1 MPMKL
6 VPRGGVV
13 WLTGLSGAGK
23 TTIARGAAAALEQE
37 GYPVVVLDGDAL
49 RDGLSADLGF
59 SREDRLEN
67 IRRIG
72 EVARLFAENGLL
84 CIVAA
89 ISPYAAARGA
99 ARARIGSTFHEI
111 FIAASPDVC
120 ESRDP
125 KGLYARARR
134 GEIAEFTGI
143 SSPYEPPTSPDLLL
157 DTASMP
163 PAASI
168 AALVE
173 YVRARFSAPD
183 PRA

>member
-1 MPMKL
+1 MKGQ
-6 VPRGGVV
+6 GGVV

-23 TTIARGAAAALEQE
+23 TTIARGAAQLLEQA
-37 GYPVVVLDGDAL
+37 GYRAVVLDGDAL
-49 RDGLSADLGF
+49 RDGLNADLGF

-84 CIVAA
+84 CIVAV
-89 ISPYAAARGA
+89 ISPYAAARQA
-99 ARARIGSTFHEI
+99 VRTRIGANFHEV

-143 SSPYEPPTSPDLLL
+143 SSPYEPPVSPELVL
-157 DTASMP
+157 DTASLP
-163 PAASI
+163 AAASI
-168 AALVE
+168 ANLVE
-173 YVRARFSAPD
+173 FVRARFAP
-183 PRA
+183 PAAERA

>member
-1 MPMKL
+1 MTGD
-6 VPRGGVV
+6 RQGGVV

-23 TTIARGAAAALEQE
+23 TTVARGAAATLGHE
-37 GYPVVVLDGDAL
+37 GYRAVVLDGDAL
-49 RDGLSADLGF
+49 RDGLNADLGF
-59 SREDRLEN
+59 SRDDRLEN

-89 ISPYAAARGA
+89 ISPYAAARNA
-99 ARARIGSTFHEI
+99 VRARIGSSFHEI

-134 GEIAEFTGI
+134 GEIAEFTGV
-143 SSPYEPPTSPDLLL
+143 SAPYEPPASPDLVL
-157 DTASMP
+157 DTASLP

-168 AALVE
+168 ATLVE
-173 YVRARFSAPD
+173 YVRVQFPLPAVRT
-183 PRA
+183 